1 MPEQSLII
9 VESPTKARTIG
20 RFLGSQFEVAS
31 SYGHVRD
38 LPKSKLG
45 VDVAHD
51 FAPQYV
57 QSPRA
62 KKAINELKT
71 KAKNAAVIYLAT
83 DEDSEGEAIA
93 WHLSA
98 ILDKTSAP
106 LKRIAFHEI
115 TEHAVRDALS
125 HPRTLDISLVNAQQ
139 ARRVLDRLVGYE
151 LFPFL
156 WKKVARGL
164 SAGRGQS
171 GAVRLIAG
179 RGGGGDIF
187 KKDGYL

>member
-71 KAKNAAVIYLAT
+71 KAKNAAVVRF
-83 DEDSEGEAIA
+83 G
-93 WHLSA
+93 SA
-98 ILDKTSAP
+98 QPFYFSIFFHILD
-106 LKRIAFHEI
+106 F
-115 TEHAVRDALS
+115 
-125 HPRTLDISLVNAQQ
+125 
-139 ARRVLDRLVGYE
+139 
-151 LFPFL
+151 
-156 WKKVARGL
+156 
-164 SAGRGQS
+164 AGEKFNNIIVVSRE
-171 GAVRLIAG
+171 
-179 RGGGGDIF
+179 
-187 KKDGYL
+187 